1 MSEEIVSTTVE
12 LSSMTFETHG
22 HCNDRTVLRPVKFV
36 RPVSVLPIKIAY
48 IERSKWTDSKVVD
61 TEVMTK
67 IHKTA
72 WNQIDRPGSV
82 RGTQGNPG
90 MTAVKVGIPPT
101 SGAADDNACE
111 NQSIFG

>member
-1 MSEEIVSTTVE
+1 MFEEIVSTTVE
-12 LSSMTFETHG
+12 LSSMTVETHG
-22 HCNDRTVLRPVKFV
+22 HRNDRTVVRPVKFV

-48 IERSKWTDSKVVD
+48 IEGSKWTGSKVVD
-61 TEVMTK
+61 TEVMTN

-82 RGTQGNPG
+82 RGTLGNPG
-90 MTAVKVGIPPT
+90 MTAVKVAIPPT
-101 SGAADDNACE
+101 SGAEDDKAYE